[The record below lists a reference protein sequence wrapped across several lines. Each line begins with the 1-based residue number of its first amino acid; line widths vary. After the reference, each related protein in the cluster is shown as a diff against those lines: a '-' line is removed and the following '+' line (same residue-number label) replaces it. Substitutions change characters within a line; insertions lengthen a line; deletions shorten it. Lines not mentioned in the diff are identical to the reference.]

1 MKIIVRL
8 CKKIEEKI
16 DTYSIQKKLILLYV
30 CLCGPAGRPDRQCCS
45 RNDIFGGTQCKKT
58 GDRKYSE
65 CGRVQH

>member
-8 CKKIEEKI
+8 CKKIEEKLTLTAYKET
-16 DTYSIQKKLILLYV
+16 DSFV
-30 CLCGPAGRPDRQCCS
+30 CLLCGPAGRPDRQCCS